1 MSIVI
6 MGGVIKPLLPPRSR
20 VGRPRA
26 DDRVVLNGGLAAMVY
41 VAAAVSL
48 GLVLYIDPLVLGI
61 LYGVVLWI
69 LTLYPIHEPITGI
82 SIHRHPLRHKPIIL
96 SILVHIVYGVAPTY
110 VDSVGPHHPLG
121 VAGVSKR
128 PLQPSGLFSVRLER

>member
-1 MSIVI
+1 

-26 DDRVVLNGGLAAMVY
+26 DDRVVLNGGLASMVY

-82 SIHRHPLRHKPIIL
+82 IYSQT
-96 SILVHIVYGVAPTY
+96 ST
-110 VDSVGPHHPLG
+110 
-121 VAGVSKR
+121 
-128 PLQPSGLFSVRLER
+128 